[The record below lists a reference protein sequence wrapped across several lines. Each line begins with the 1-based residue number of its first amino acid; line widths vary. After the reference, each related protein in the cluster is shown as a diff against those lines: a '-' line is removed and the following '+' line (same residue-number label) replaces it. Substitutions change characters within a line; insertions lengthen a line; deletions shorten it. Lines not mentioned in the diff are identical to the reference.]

1 MKSEWETI
9 LEGIVLGLLALAWI
23 PSVIVATTPGGVAS
37 FVGNAYFFTWL
48 CTIFVM
54 ETSVWWVHDWRKR
67 IQSLLEQ
74 QEVDYRKIQ
83 QEVLEKSLAVER
95 EDQKIS
101 DEDQIGVREH
111 IYDDASEDYSDYDA
125 HSSIPDVLGA

>member
-54 ETSVWWVHDWRKR
+54 ETSVWWIHDWRKR
-67 IQSLLEQ
+67 IQSQLEQ

-95 EDQKIS
+95 EEQIA
-101 DEDQIGVREH
+101 DEDRDGVRKD
-111 IYDDASEDYSDYDA
+111 ISDDASEEYSDYDA